1 MGLTN
6 ILELLI
12 LLVVI
17 LFSTVLHELAHG
29 WTAYWLGDKTAKENG
44 RLSLNPIKHIDP
56 YMSIVIPVL
65 LYIMGGPIFGGAK
78 PVPVDR
84 RNLKGGALGM
94 ALVAFAGPLTNFIL
108 GFLMLFFA
116 KIFGVIEIS
125 GGMVYYA
132 VGNEF
137 LANIIISAVL
147 AELGLALF
155 NILPIP
161 PLDGSRILYALA
173 PDGVRR
179 VLDGL
184 ERYGMVFVFIFVM
197 LGGSL
202 LSKYMSGAMQ
212 GVMSGFIAIL
222 GF

>member
-108 GFLMLFFA
+108 GFLILFFA
-116 KIFGVIEIS
+116 KIFGVIGIS